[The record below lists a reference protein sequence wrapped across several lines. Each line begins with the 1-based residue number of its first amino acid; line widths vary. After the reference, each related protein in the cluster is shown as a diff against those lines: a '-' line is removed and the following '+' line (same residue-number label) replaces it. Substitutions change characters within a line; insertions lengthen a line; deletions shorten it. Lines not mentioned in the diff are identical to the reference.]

1 MGRGLANLLC
11 YRFIR
16 GRQVLQIVLALCSE
30 SPRLRAISRIF
41 WHFFFLMSLLP
52 TSFSSG
58 KSGASGSG
66 KDLNDKLQDYLK
78 KAKER
83 QKKSSSDKKK
93 WGVCKCTQT
102 FWQLCK
108 KILQI
113 YAKANEGKSIMQL
126 FVKKSL
132 PS

>member
-1 MGRGLANLLC
+1 MKALEVARFCGFFGISFC
-11 YRFIR
+11 YEFGI
-16 GRQVLQIVLALCSE
+16 
-30 SPRLRAISRIF
+30 
-41 WHFFFLMSLLP
+41 
-52 TSFSSG
+52 FSSG

-93 WGVCKCTQT
+93 WGVCKCIQT
-102 FWQLCK
+102 FLLCK